1 MTSGELFSAA
11 KVRRLRGD
19 SFVFHLKCDGIF
31 SLFER
36 DFPLLPIAYMEKK
49 YEDGEMTIEN
59 GVAVWKCGNIVP
71 LDCVA
76 ALLHSKYGNLINTE
90 NHESAIDA
98 EAEEVARR
106 YRERMKNH
114 VYSEEE
120 LFEMRAAFGDG
131 VEVVDVISGNK
142 IRL

>member
-1 MTSGELFSAA
+1 MKITAIEMFNLEL
-11 KVRRLRGD
+11 
-19 SFVFHLKCDGIF
+19 DGKFGKFRQKNAVENITF
-31 SLFER
+31 
-36 DFPLLPIAYMEKK
+36 MEKQ
-49 YEDGEMTIEN
+49 YEDREMTVEN

-71 LDCVA
+71 IGCVA
-76 ALLHSKYGNLINTE
+76 AFLHSKYGDLINIE
-90 NHESAIDA
+90 NHEFALDA

-106 YRERMKNH
+106 YRERMQNH

-120 LFEMRAAFGDG
+120 LFEMKAAFGDG

>member
-1 MTSGELFSAA
+1 MKRTAIEMFNLEL
-11 KVRRLRGD
+11 
-19 SFVFHLKCDGIF
+19 DGKFGKFRQKDAVEEIV
-31 SLFER
+31 
-36 DFPLLPIAYMEKK
+36 YMEKK
-49 YEDGEMTIEN
+49 YEDGEMTVEN

-76 ALLHSKYGNLINTE
+76 AFLHSKYGNLINIE
-90 NHESAIDA
+90 NHESALDA

-120 LFEMRAAFGDG
+120 LYEMRSAFGEG
-131 VEVVDVISGNK
+131 VEVVDVITGNK